1 MPQQPAAPPS
11 ARVTAAEIS
20 RIAGVTR
27 ATVSNWRRRHA
38 DFPAP
43 GGGTETS
50 PLYDLGAVQQW
61 LRERGRTAAASPQEA
76 LRTALR
82 LLGAGADTT
91 RFFPLLA
98 AAARLAEQESDG
110 PLELSGDRLVAAANR
125 AANQAAEQAP
135 NQAADQAM
143 NRAATARGASGPA
156 AGPYGSEDAG
166 VIRALLACV
175 RGAGPRAALDVLAER
190 ELDESAAGGTYRT
203 PEGLAE
209 LMAAL
214 LPGPVLRVL
223 DPACGSG
230 SLLAAARRRGAREL
244 YGQDALALQAQRASV
259 ALMLDEPGPPAEGG
273 AVIST
278 GDSLRADAFPGLT
291 ADAVLCNPP
300 FGDRDWG
307 RDELAYDPRWAYGVP
322 SRFESEL
329 AWVQHALAH
338 VEPGGYVVML
348 LPPALAFRTS
358 ARRVRAEL
366 VRSGAVR
373 AVVSLPARVAHP
385 LHIALHVWVLQR
397 PEPGAADRASVLFV
411 DGNGEASDGAGS
423 GVPVRGGP
431 RGVDGVDWAGLAE
444 RVLAPWTA
452 YRARP
457 EGFADESG
465 SARAVPVVDLLD
477 DVVDLTPGRRVRA
490 AEVDPAAL
498 AGRIAALHGQLGEQL
513 GELAALGGAGECE
526 PAGAATR
533 EWRTVTV
540 ADLARGGA
548 LAVVR
553 ASPPGGGRDPRGGGS
568 APAEAGGHRPVL
580 TARDVRD
587 GTAPS
592 GDGGDAHPD
601 TTQAIAAGDV
611 LLRAAAGTGGAGPMT
626 RVADEGDAG
635 ALLGSALHL
644 LRPDPARLDPWFL
657 AGFLGAADNISAA
670 STGTTTVQV
679 NPARLRVPLV
689 SLTEQRRYGEAF
701 RHAHRLRVAA
711 HRAAA
716 VAAEAATAV
725 TAGLTAGALLPP
737 VSGGAAAAGRPQ
749 PARSSDQTSSV
760 RPGHGR
766 TARQETGETP

>member
-1 MPQQPAAPPS
+1 M
-11 ARVTAAEIS
+11 TAAEIS

-82 LLGAGADTT
+82 LLGAGADAT

-98 AAARLAEQESDG
+98 VAARLAEQESG
-110 PLELSGDRLVAAANR
+110 GLLELSGDRLVAAAN
-125 AANQAAEQAP
+125 
-135 NQAADQAM
+135 QAAD
-143 NRAATARGASGPA
+143 RAVNQTTTARGASGLAFGPA
-156 AGPYGSEDAG
+156 SVSTFGPGPYGTEDAG

-209 LMAAL
+209 LMAAM
-214 LPGPVLRVL
+214 LPGSVLRVL

-307 RDELAYDPRWAYGVP
+307 HDELAYDPRWAYGVP

-397 PEPGAADRASVLFV
+397 PEPGAADRVSVLFV
-411 DGNGEASDGAGS
+411 DGNREATDGAGA

-431 RGVDGVDWAGLAE
+431 RGVAGVDWAGLAE

-465 SARAVPVVDLLD
+465 LARAVPVVDLLD

-490 AEVDPAAL
+490 AAAEVDPAAL
-498 AGRIAALHGQLGEQL
+498 AGRIAALHGQLGAQL

-533 EWRTVTV
+533 EWRTATV
-540 ADLARGGA
+540 ADLTRGGA

-553 ASPPGGGRDPRGGGS
+553 ASPPGGGRDSRGGGS

-592 GDGGDAHPD
+592 GGDGDAHPD
-601 TTQAIAAGDV
+601 TTQAIAEGDV

-644 LRPDPARLDPWFL
+644 LRPDPSRLDPWFL
-657 AGFLGAADNISAA
+657 AGFLGAADNITAA

-679 NPARLRVPLV
+679 NPARLRIPLV
-689 SLTEQRRYGEAF
+689 SLAEQRRYGEAF

-725 TAGLTAGALLPP
+725 TAGLTTGALLPP

-766 TARQETGETP
+766 AARQETGETP